1 MLLRNSG
8 GEALRSVRIVGI
20 PVLLAA
26 FASLAACQTPRP
38 AAPAT
43 VQEERLPRSLEAL
56 RRRADAGEAG
66 AARTLGV
73 TFETGRG
80 VRRDYAA
87 ALYWYERAAALGN
100 PAAMFAAGQFYDTGR
115 GVAPDRAR
123 AVEYYQRAAA
133 RGFGP
138 AEYRLAVLT
147 EKSDRAASLRLYKSA
162 AAHGSAKAQQRLAAL
177 TGQATGQGAGQGGTP
192 SPAFDQAQSSML
204 AEGVASGSPQALRHL
219 EQAAQKQDALA
230 QYDLGYYYENGI
242 GLPVDKV
249 KAFVW
254 YKRAADGSGPPAA
267 KAAAERGAKAVGERL
282 SPEERTRAETLLSQP
297 LAVSAPQ

>member
-8 GEALRSVRIVGI
+8 GDAKGLVRIVGI

-26 FASLAACQTPRP
+26 FASLAACQTPRSASSP
-38 AAPAT
+38 RA
-43 VQEERLPRSLEAL
+43 QEESLPRSLEAL
-56 RRRADAGEAG
+56 RQRANAGDAG
-66 AARTLGV
+66 AARTLGM

-87 ALYWYERAAALGN
+87 ALYWYERAAALGS
-100 PAAMFAAGQFYDTGR
+100 PAGMFAAGQFYDTGR

-147 EKSDRAASLRLYKSA
+147 EKNDRAAALRLYKSA
-162 AAHGSAKAQQRLAAL
+162 AAHGVGKAQQRLAAL
-177 TGQATGQGAGQGGTP
+177 TGQGGGPGAGQGAPP

-204 AEGVASGSPQALRHL
+204 AEGVASGSPQALRRL
-219 EQAAQKQDALA
+219 EEAAQKQDGLA
-230 QYDLGYYYENGI
+230 QYDLGYFYENGI
-242 GLPVDKV
+242 GLPADKV

-254 YKRAADGSGPPAA
+254 YKRAADGPGPPAA
-267 KAAAERGAKAVGERL
+267 KAAAARGAKAVGERL
-282 SPEERTRAETLLSQP
+282 SPEERTQAATMLGQP